1 MIKNKR
7 QIYIIISWV
16 AVLLWMLLIFSLSS
30 QVAEQSD
37 KLSSGIA
44 NFIVK
49 TIQKVTHNAGF
60 DIKDLDHIVR
70 KNAHFCVYLVLGVLV
85 ANALRKSRVSRWR
98 IFIFAIGICVLYAA
112 SDEIHQVFVSGR
124 GPGVIDVF
132 IDSAGAAIGIGIYMI
147 VSKIVEKRNKTIE
160 GT

>member
-7 QIYIIISWV
+7 QIYIIVSWV

-49 TIQKVTHNAGF
+49 TIQKVTHNAEF

-85 ANALRKSRVSRWR
+85 ANALRRSRASGLRT
-98 IFIFAIGICVLYAA
+98 FIFTIGICVLYAV
-112 SDEIHQVFVSGR
+112 SDEIHQIFVHGR

-132 IDSAGAAIGIGIYMI
+132 IDSAGATIGLGIYML
-147 VSKIVEKRNKTIE
+147 VSKIVEKRNKKL
-160 GT
+160 